1 MSNPSMA
8 RLPLALI
15 VGGLALA
22 VWHWYGPIG
31 SVRYIA
37 LLWLFVALW
46 ASFSPNLEIYGNT
59 KLWLRLV
66 GWRRLVFT
74 IPIATLSIGL
84 LIYAPE
90 ITCAAARYA
99 HLCT

>member
-1 MSNPSMA
+1 MA
-8 RLPLALI
+8 RLLLALI
-15 VGGLALA
+15 VCGIALA
-22 VWHWYGPIG
+22 VWRWYGPIG

-46 ASFSPNLEIYGNT
+46 ASFSPNLEIYGNS
-59 KLWLRLV
+59 KLWLRLA
-66 GWRRLVFT
+66 GWMKLIVT
-74 IPIATLSIGL
+74 IPVATLSVWL

-90 ITCAAARYA
+90 ITCATARYA